1 MLPLL
6 KTAYLLAVNLVLS
19 DFWSINAYCE
29 KQIHLSQFL
38 VINNS
43 ILLHKS

>member
-19 DFWSINAYCE
+19 DFRSINAYCE
-29 KQIHLSQFL
+29 KQIPFIAISCNQQQYP
-38 VINNS
+38 S
-43 ILLHKS
+43 S